1 MIHTPVLL
9 NEVLKAFEGI
19 KNGTII
25 DCTLG
30 YGGHSSAIL
39 RQNKNIK
46 LIGFDRDLEAINYS
60 KKYLDGFKDRV
71 CIKHSNFSNS
81 LSDIN
86 TDEVRGIL
94 ADIGVS
100 SLQLDKNSRGFSLNS
115 DNLDMRMNQNDKKDA
130 KFVINSYSLGE
141 LERVFKEYGELKNAK
156 FIASKI
162 VNYREKK
169 EISSIKELANL
180 VGLKPVRKNGIL
192 EIILVLQALRIEVND
207 ELLEL
212 ENLLNS
218 IENANLKDTVV
229 AIITFHSLE
238 DRIVKN
244 RFKKWE
250 KECICPDFFI
260 KCECGGNHALG
271 KIVTK
276 KPITPSKDEILNNS
290 RSKCAKLR
298 IFKIKWMKT

>member
-1 MIHTPVLL
+1 MYVIHTPVLL
-9 NEVLKAFEGI
+9 NEVLKAFNDI

-30 YGGHSSAIL
+30 YAGHSSAIL

-60 KKYLDGFKDRV
+60 KKYLDEFKDRV

-81 LSDIN
+81 LNDIN
-86 TDEVRGIL
+86 TDDVRGIL

-130 KFVINSYSLGE
+130 KFVINSYSLGD
-141 LERVFKEYGELKNAK
+141 LERILKEYGELKNAK

-218 IENANLKDTVV
+218 IENANLKDTAV

-298 IFKIKWMKT
+298 IFKIK

>member
-9 NEVLKAFEGI
+9 NEVLKAFNDI

-39 RQNKNIK
+39 KQNQSVK
-46 LIGFDRDLEAINYS
+46 LMGFDRDLEAINYS
-60 KKYLDGFKDRV
+60 KEYLKKFKDRIL
-71 CIKHSNFSNS
+71 IKHSNFSNS
-81 LSDIN
+81 LNDID
-86 TDEVRGIL
+86 TSKVRGIL

-100 SLQLDKNSRGFSLNS
+100 SLQLDKNNRGFSLNS
-115 DNLDMRMNQNDKKDA
+115 DSLDMRMNQNDEKDA
-130 KFVINSYSLGE
+130 KFVINSYSANE
-141 LERVFKEYGELKNAK
+141 LERIFKDYGELKNAK
-156 FIASKI
+156 FIAQKI
-162 VNYREKK
+162 AKFREKK
-169 EISSIKELANL
+169 ELTSVKELANL
-180 VGLKPVRKNGIL
+180 VGLKPVRKGGVL
-192 EIILVLQALRIEVND
+192 EIILVLQALRIEVNN
-207 ELLEL
+207 ELFEL
-212 ENLLNS
+212 KNLLKS

-271 KIVTK
+271 KIATK

-298 IFKIKWMKT
+298 IFKIK

>member
-1 MIHTPVLL
+1 MYVIHTPVLL
-9 NEVLKAFEGI
+9 NEVLKAFNDI

-39 RQNKNIK
+39 KQNQSVK
-46 LIGFDRDLEAINYS
+46 LMGFDRDLEAINYS
-60 KKYLDGFKDRV
+60 KEYLKKFKDRIL
-71 CIKHSNFSNS
+71 IKHSNFSNS
-81 LSDIN
+81 LNDID
-86 TDEVRGIL
+86 TSKVRGIL

-100 SLQLDKNSRGFSLNS
+100 SLQLDKNNRGFSLNS
-115 DNLDMRMNQNDKKDA
+115 DSLDMRMNQNDEKDA
-130 KFVINSYSLGE
+130 KFVINSYSANE
-141 LERVFKEYGELKNAK
+141 LERIFKDYGELKNAK
-156 FIASKI
+156 FIAQKI
-162 VNYREKK
+162 AKFREKK
-169 EISSIKELANL
+169 ELTSVKELANL
-180 VGLKPVRKNGIL
+180 VGLKPVRKGGVL
-192 EIILVLQALRIEVND
+192 EIILVLQALRIEVNN
-207 ELLEL
+207 ELFEL
-212 ENLLNS
+212 KNLLKS

-271 KIVTK
+271 KIATK

-298 IFKIKWMKT
+298 IFKIK